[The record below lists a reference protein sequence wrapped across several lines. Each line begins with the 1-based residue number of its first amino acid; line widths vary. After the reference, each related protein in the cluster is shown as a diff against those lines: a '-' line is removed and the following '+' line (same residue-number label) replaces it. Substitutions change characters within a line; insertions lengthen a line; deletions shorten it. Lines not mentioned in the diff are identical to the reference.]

1 MSPDLPLSPS
11 RGVGAVRRILIL
23 RSFPPFAHL
32 TPDILASVA
41 QYAHERTFSPQVHI
55 HHEDTPVTGI
65 HFLIDGEVEMRRHGR
80 SLRKL
85 GPRSAVGGLGLF
97 AQEPEGYECIAL
109 RETTTLEVHADDVQD
124 VFEDHFALMRAALRG
139 LAREILDVRPRLGDA
154 AGFVSDSAPPS
165 PAPSHE
171 LDLVE
176 RMVFIRRA
184 LTFGEGRLD
193 AIADLA
199 REAEEVHYE
208 PGTRL
213 WAAGDPAD
221 HVLQVVSGTVECAT
235 EEGEQRFRL
244 GQDRTLGGLDAMAER
259 PRWYTAR
266 ADDEV
271 VALRIDSETLF
282 DVFED
287 DAEMARD
294 FLRLLARDLLR
305 LYERAADLEGPAR
318 LSQPGGPDS

>member
-1 MSPDLPLSPS
+1 M
-11 RGVGAVRRILIL
+11 RRILIL

-32 TPDILASVA
+32 TPDVLASVA
-41 QYAHERTFSPQVHI
+41 RYARERTFSAGVRI
-55 HHEDTPVTGI
+55 HREDTPVTGI
-65 HFLIDGEVEMRRHGR
+65 HFLVEGEVEVRRHGR
-80 SLRKL
+80 SLLTL
-85 GPRSAVGGLGLF
+85 GPRSAVGGLGVF
-97 AQEPEGYECIAL
+97 AQESEGYECTAL
-109 RETTTLEVHADDVQD
+109 RETVTLEIHADDVQD
-124 VFEDHFALMRAALRG
+124 VFEDHFALTRAALHG
-139 LAREILDVRPRLGDA
+139 LAGEILDVRHRLGDA
-154 AGFVSDSAPPS
+154 AGFVSDSASSS

-199 REAEEVHYE
+199 REAEEVRCE

-213 WAAGDPAD
+213 WTAGDPAD
-221 HVLQVVSGTVECAT
+221 HVLQIVSGTVECST
-235 EEGEQRFRL
+235 EAGQQRFRL
-244 GQDRTLGGLDAMAER
+244 GRDRTLGGLDTMAER
-259 PRWYTAR
+259 TRWYTAS
-266 ADDEV
+266 ANDEM
-271 VALRIDSETLF
+271 VALRIDGETLF

-294 FLRLLARDLLR
+294 FLRLLARDLLG

-318 LSQPGGPDS
+318 LSHPGGSES